1 MRHAAAA
8 FSVIL
13 ILAFTG
19 CSGFSPVSDTTP
31 SGRNTT
37 FSGSIPCA
45 DCRSQALTVTLFRD
59 HTFRLKRVYSGLR
72 SGGSK
77 TVYDLGRWSRK
88 GSRLVLDNGER
99 WPLQFRFVSGSEIRL
114 LDQRGNE
121 IVSQL
126 DYSLRKTPFVD
137 MLPGPMPLRG
147 GFRYM
152 ADAYTFSECKTGKTY
167 PLVFERPDGTVE
179 SKYLALRPAPGKP
192 LMATLKGRFVM
203 RRPEKG
209 ASAREHVI
217 VRSFGR
223 FWPGAT
229 CEGSLK
235 PAVSLA
241 GTYWKLLSVT
251 GFSGSF
257 DKGRRVPHIVLSS
270 SGGSLKGFTGCN
282 SLMGAY
288 AGGKA
293 TISFSKLTT
302 TRMACPGKSGDVECV
317 FLDALGKTA
326 SWKIT
331 GKTLEMF
338 DRRHRLLMRL
348 KAK

>member
-1 MRHAAAA
+1 MRHTVAA

-19 CSGFSPVSDTTP
+19 CSGFSPVPDTTP
-31 SGRNTT
+31 SERNTT

-45 DCRSQALTVTLFRD
+45 DCRSQTMTVTLFRN

-72 SGGSK
+72 TGGSK

-121 IVSQL
+121 IVSKL

-137 MLPGPMPLRG
+137 MLSGPMPLRG

-167 PLVFERPDGTVE
+167 PLVFERPNGTVE
-179 SKYLALRPAPGKP
+179 SKYLALRPAPGKS

-209 ASAREHVI
+209 APAREHVV

-229 CEGSLK
+229 CKSSLK
-235 PAVSLA
+235 PVSFLA
-241 GTYWKLLSVT
+241 GTYWRAISVA
-251 GFSGSF
+251 GFSGSLN
-257 DKGRRVPHIVLSS
+257 KGKNAPYIVLSA
-270 SGGSLKGFTGCN
+270 SGGTLKGFTGCN
-282 SLMGAY
+282 SLMGTY
-288 AGGKA
+288 TDGKA

-302 TRMACPGKSGDVECV
+302 TRMACPGKSGDVERV
-317 FLDALGKTA
+317 FLEALGKTA

-331 GKTLEMF
+331 GKTLELL